1 MWFRRKSPNDPLR
14 LEEVFENYEI
24 PVFAASVHE
33 VLRMI
38 RDDETSNAD
47 IARGLELDPG
57 ISVKV
62 LRLVNSAGF
71 GLRQS
76 VEDLSQAVQ
85 LIGRSSLESL
95 LISVAVRD
103 TLPLKAR
110 PGFSPRAFWRTAA
123 QRAAI
128 AGRFAADHSPTER
141 SACWTAALLQDLAI
155 PLLVDHFGDRYC
167 ELLSSW
173 AENGEPLADLEREA
187 VGVDHAEIGHKIC
200 ERWGFPARLTEA
212 IGCHHEELTA
222 ENAPSRLVAFLRP
235 DEAGE
240 GSPLGVPELLAAA
253 ESIGLDPASCERH
266 VELGLEDATALI
278 ALLS

>member
-110 PGFSPRAFWRTAA
+110 PGTLRVWYSPGSARASEFEEH
-123 QRAAI
+123 
-128 AGRFAADHSPTER
+128 GF
-141 SACWTAALLQDLAI
+141 
-155 PLLVDHFGDRYC
+155 
-167 ELLSSW
+167 
-173 AENGEPLADLEREA
+173 
-187 VGVDHAEIGHKIC
+187 VGAEII
-200 ERWGFPARLTEA
+200 
-212 IGCHHEELTA
+212 
-222 ENAPSRLVAFLRP
+222 S
-235 DEAGE
+235 
-240 GSPLGVPELLAAA
+240 
-253 ESIGLDPASCERH
+253 ASC
-266 VELGLEDATALI
+266 
-278 ALLS
+278 